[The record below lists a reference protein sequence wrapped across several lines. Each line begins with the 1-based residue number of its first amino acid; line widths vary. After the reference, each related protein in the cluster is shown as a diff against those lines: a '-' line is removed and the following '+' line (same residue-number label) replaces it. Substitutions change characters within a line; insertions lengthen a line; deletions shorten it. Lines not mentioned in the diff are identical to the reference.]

1 MTRRVD
7 RRRDFRPFAQQ
18 KPGNAIAAARFALW
32 CAIPVHRQERSC
44 EPPGNHQ
51 AAEIPAAEIQQP
63 NIDVRPRNKQ
73 NDSVEVYIGEEFLG
87 LIFVDDEDGDRSYN
101 FTMAI
106 LDVDLDE
113 VK

>member
-1 MTRRVD
+1 MNHPEIIKLQK
-7 RRRDFRPFAQQ
+7 FLQQ
-18 KPGNAIAAARFALW
+18 KFSNRAF
-32 CAIPVHRQERSC
+32 
-44 EPPGNHQ
+44 
-51 AAEIPAAEIQQP
+51 
-63 NIDVRPRNKQ
+63 DVRPRNKR
-73 NDSVEVYIGEEFLG
+73 NDSVEVYLGEEFLG